1 MKKIIPIII
10 AILGLVAGAAA
21 GFFLKPAPPKN
32 DKAHQTEPTAHQSP
46 ESTAAGAHGGET
58 KAANT
63 QKEGPVQG
71 EAKPGDVEYVKLNNQ
86 FVVPVVSGERV
97 ASLVVLSISIE
108 VTAGNKEVVF
118 SREPRLRD
126 ALLRAL
132 FRHANAGGF
141 EGDFTDGEKMTD
153 LRSSLFEAA
162 RKVLGNAVSDVLITN
177 IVRQDA

>member
-10 AILGLVAGAAA
+10 ALVGLMSGAAA

-32 DKAHQTEPTAHQSP
+32 DKARQTETAPHQSAKAP
-46 ESTAAGAHGGET
+46 APGGQDSKT
-58 KAANT
+58 KTVNARRDAN
-63 QKEGPVQG
+63 
-71 EAKPGDVEYVKLNNQ
+71 PGNVEYVKLNNQ

-118 SREPRLRD
+118 KREPPLRD

-141 EGDFTDGEKMTD
+141 DGDFTDSEKMAD